1 MSTALQP
8 AFPKCVFRQSHLH
21 AVILILPLLF
31 LGHLRLVQECKGS
44 VRSAWGIC
52 SAKAPKVVVKRAKE
66 DDARPKTY
74 GAIERKQNQQA
85 GVKMEDIPNNAN
97 DQPVSM
103 PDDFVLA
110 IATSSAR
117 HPLIKASR
125 GHRQVCNSNFILLLW
140 LLWTMRAHEHV
151 ERIHWLDGSMT
162 SGCVPY
168 AGHTHLPCH

>member
-1 MSTALQP
+1 MSTTLQP

-44 VRSAWGIC
+44 ARSAWGIC

-74 GAIERKQNQQA
+74 DAIERKQDQQA
-85 GVKMEDIPNNAN
+85 GVKLEEIPNNAN
-97 DQPVSM
+97 EQPVSM

-125 GHRQVCNSNFILLLW
+125 GHRQVCNSSIIMLI
-140 LLWTMRAHEHV
+140 WTIGVHEHV
-151 ERIHWLDGSMT
+151 
-162 SGCVPY
+162 
-168 AGHTHLPCH
+168 